1 MIPIKVTSGND
12 VILCNHK
19 PEANEMKRH
28 PKLSLLL
35 AAGLCMP
42 LLTAGASE
50 EGHGEGAG
58 DDGHRAEASAP
69 AELETMEDLREEV
82 RALREAVR
90 SLQATRPTTTA
101 LMPDF
106 AERFHVIHYAGEAGD
121 WAVATHEL
129 LEMERIMKVIGR
141 VNSEYGEMMQ
151 GFMSPS
157 FDALNAAIEHGDRG
171 AFNDA
176 LTGTVEQ
183 CNACHTAVGSG
194 FVEVTLDV
202 DESLSMRH
210 PHRLQ
215 PSEKPGDHTHSH

>member
-1 MIPIKVTSGND
+1 
-12 VILCNHK
+12 
-19 PEANEMKRH
+19 MKRH
-28 PKLSLLL
+28 PRLLLLL
-35 AAGLCMP
+35 AASLCMP
-42 LLTAGASE
+42 LAAAASE
-50 EGHGEGAG
+50 NGHGDGVAE
-58 DDGHRAEASAP
+58 DGHRAESAAP

-90 SLQATRPTTTA
+90 SLQATQPTTTA

-106 AERFHVIHYAGEAGD
+106 AERFHVMHYAGEAGD

-129 LEMERIMKVIGR
+129 LEMQRIMKVIGR
-141 VNSEYGEMMQ
+141 VNPEYGEMMQ

-157 FDALNAAIEHGDRG
+157 FEALNAAIEHGDRP
-171 AFNDA
+171 AFSEA
-176 LTGTVEQ
+176 LAGTVEN
-183 CNACHTAVGSG
+183 CNACHTGVGSG

-215 PSEKPGDHTHSH
+215 PSEKPGDHAHSH

>member
-1 MIPIKVTSGND
+1 
-12 VILCNHK
+12 
-19 PEANEMKRH
+19 MKRH
-28 PKLSLLL
+28 LKLMLLL
-35 AAGLCMP
+35 AAGLCTP

-50 EGHGEGAG
+50 EGHDDGAG
-58 DDGHRAEASAP
+58 DNGHRAESAAE

-82 RALREAVR
+82 RALRKAVR
-90 SLQATRPTTTA
+90 SLQATQPTTTG

-106 AERFHVIHYAGEAGD
+106 AERFHVMHYAGEAGD

-129 LEMERIMKVIGR
+129 LEMQRIMKVIGR
-141 VNSEYGEMMQ
+141 VNPEYGEMMQ

-157 FDALNAAIEHGDRG
+157 FDSLNAAIEHADRQ
-171 AFNDA
+171 AFSEA
-176 LTGTVEQ
+176 LAGTVEN
-183 CNACHTAVGSG
+183 CNACHAGVGSG

-202 DESLSMRH
+202 DGSLSMRH